1 MINRRMRRQAMKQQ
15 KGKQTSQAQ
24 SPMAMIQ
31 KMQEEMEN
39 LTVEGSAG
47 GGVVK
52 VTMTGKQTV
61 QSVEI
66 SPEAVEDIELLQD
79 LVTAAV
85 NDALSK
91 SQEMASEK
99 LGLITGGL
107 DIPGLT

>member
-15 KGKQTSQAQ
+15 KGKQTSQDQ

-99 LGLITGGL
+99 LGLITGDL